1 MVNNIINWYVAQPVL
16 AQVALPLAAIFVAVI
31 ICSPK
36 YRAFLREYFNS

>member
-1 MVNNIINWYVAQPVL
+1 MGKELIDWYVAQPVL